1 MSETQDP
8 QEEKTYPIKQ
18 SAAFAGTTFVTMGLI
33 DLLAHLGPTGLLVG
47 GLASYVAWKHGPE
60 LYAQVRGMLPSPA
73 PAEEPEQDVPQLPPG
88 RSFVDRA
95 IGRFPEQEAAEQAQ
109 AGQAAPRGAHVSGP
123 ASECLH
129 LGEQFA
135 PHADLVLSNRFA
147 ILGMPNAGKSN
158 TIAVLSEE
166 LGRFGVPLVL
176 FDQKPEYA
184 RLCARPYFANPCA
197 ASASTITPQNACAFG
212 ERIMRERLQVVL
224 DLPSYQDDDVAA
236 QVMIELVTGIWLWES
251 ARANEERLPCMLILD
266 EADYWLPQSEQH
278 AHVDRTKK
286 DARGRSLFIRL
297 QNTFFNVVHRGRS
310 LGMGMI
316 VCSQRP
322 ANVDNR
328 AIAVAEWKLL
338 LKANMPHDLAV
349 YKAFGVSPEVAMSLG
364 RGQAYV
370 IGPSEIKG
378 VFQLRKRS
386 SPDDSQTPGLTHLTR
401 APGQT
406 VTTQETQRP
415 GSETRQHSE
424 PVQATLSLEK
434 IIALLEAGKID
445 ERTLVALMAKLPV
458 VSPEPDEREEE
469 PAAQA
474 KPQLSLVRT
483 EKQPSRRI
491 AGIPAELQEAARVF
505 QAGMTYHELGRE
517 LHCGSAEARIL
528 WQELRKYQRVLDREQ
543 PALRAASGEQAP
555 QEQYAPPSAPAAQ
568 SRVHA
573 SPADHEEQRIQLGK
587 GVFLSPEQFAFA
599 TKLRKTGMSTG
610 YRDLM
615 PMFDLS
621 EHHAKE
627 LNRLI
632 REALEQTPE
641 RESE

>member
-1 MSETQDP
+1 MSETRETNEP

-18 SAAFAGTTFVTMGLI
+18 SAAFAGTTLVTMGLI
-33 DLLAHLGPTGLLVG
+33 DLLAHLGPTGLVVG

-60 LYAQVRGMLPSPA
+60 LYEQVRGMLPSPA
-73 PAEEPEQDVPQLPPG
+73 PDEASEQAVPQLRAG

-95 IGRFPEQEAAEQAQ
+95 IGRFPEQGEQQAAAGQAQ
-109 AGQAAPRGAHVSGP
+109 AGQVTPEGAHMAGP
-123 ASECLH
+123 AAECLH

-184 RLCARPYFANPCA
+184 RLCARPYFANPCS
-197 ASASTITPQNACAFG
+197 ASASTLTPENACAFG
-212 ERIMRERLQVVL
+212 EQIMRERLQVVL

-236 QVMIELVTGIWLWES
+236 AVMIELVTGIWLWES
-251 ARANEERLPCMLILD
+251 QRPNEERLPCMLILD

-286 DARGRSLFIRL
+286 DERGRSLFIRL

-370 IGPSEIKG
+370 IGPAEIKG

-401 APGQT
+401 VPGQT
-406 VTTQETQRP
+406 ARATEMQRSVRETQP
-415 GSETRQHSE
+415 HVEHASAQ
-424 PVQATLSLEK
+424 LSLEK

-458 VSPEPDEREEE
+458 VSPEPEEWE
-469 PAAQA
+469 EGPLPDRVVAFEQKRRSTAA
-474 KPQLSLVRT
+474 L
-483 EKQPSRRI
+483 
-491 AGIPAELQEAARVF
+491 
-505 QAGMTYHELGRE
+505 
-517 LHCGSAEARIL
+517 
-528 WQELRKYQRVLDREQ
+528 
-543 PALRAASGEQAP
+543 
-555 QEQYAPPSAPAAQ
+555 
-568 SRVHA
+568 
-573 SPADHEEQRIQLGK
+573 PADLERAYHLYEDGLSWEKFAKRLDVSKATAGHIIQRLRDK
-587 GVFLSPEQFAFA
+587 GAIDKQGR
-599 TKLRKTGMSTG
+599 KLIG
-610 YRDLM
+610 
-615 PMFDLS
+615 
-621 EHHAKE
+621 
-627 LNRLI
+627 
-632 REALEQTPE
+632 
-641 RESE
+641 